1 MAGRVTEPLRGKLLV
16 YFDAH
21 HCQPTDAEIDKMIDG
36 LDGLARQVEHFPQHD
51 LRVLIEH
58 NSRSNDYSVKLSLLL
73 PGRTIVGSD
82 HDGVMHAAFE
92 RCLQSLEA
100 NVKAYK
106 DALGRVPERQKLE
119 EGTRQE
125 LLPDTPVDAAALD
138 AAVRAGDY
146 PAFRAAVSPYEDP
159 IRTRAGRWVER
170 YPEVQAQMGR
180 RMDVMDVVEEVFLT
194 AFEGHDGRPPDV
206 RYGDWLDGL
215 LDPAVKALAARPDEE
230 LQNIS
235 MARSACGA
243 GPGIP
248 AK

>member
-1 MAGRVTEPLRGKLLV
+1 MAKPVTEPLRGKILV

-21 HCQPTDAEIDKMIDG
+21 QCQPSESEIDKMIDG
-36 LDGLARQVEHFPQHD
+36 LDGLARQVENFPQHD
-51 LRVLIEH
+51 LRILIEH
-58 NSRSNDYSVKLSLLL
+58 NSRSNDYSVKLTLLL

-92 RCLQSLEA
+92 RALQAMEE

-106 DALGRVPERQKLE
+106 DSLGRVPERQKLE

-125 LLPDTPVDAAALD
+125 LLPSIPIDAAALD
-138 AAVRAGDY
+138 AAASTGDY
-146 PAFRAAVSPYEDP
+146 PAFRAALNPYEDGL
-159 IRTRAGRWVER
+159 RARAGRWVER
-170 YPEVQAQMGR
+170 YPEVQAEMGR
-180 RMDVMDVVEEVFLT
+180 RIDVMDIVEEVFLT
-194 AFEGHDGRPPDV
+194 AFEGHESRPAGV

-215 LDPAVKALAARPDEE
+215 IDPAVRALAAHPDEE

-243 GPGIP
+243 EPGEP
-248 AK
+248 QA